1 MTLGTHGLPLRSAAI
16 ARRRRR
22 LRLALGCL
30 ALGVF
35 AFLGAVAWAVWP
47 DRAELAAT
55 VAQSFRTPSP
65 APIEP
70 VAVAVASRPVYRH
83 SIVPGGAYSQK
94 DVAAAVRR
102 DHVVAAHYEPIDV
115 ERVRPV
121 TVTAARAVY
130 VSYRRGNDVF
140 WTKRPVQLAPGE
152 TLLTD
157 GTSEIRARCG
167 NRVSDHARLPVAPD
181 EPPAAALNTIE
192 TDRGSSSMAEVRTDP
207 GGLTHVPF
215 FQAWGHSLAE
225 AADGLTSDGDL
236 APGGGSIG
244 SGAGGGFGAAR
255 YDAPIGDSH
264 VTTLGGSQ
272 RGGGG
277 AAFVPPGGPDDPGT
291 TTGGASTTGT
301 SGSTTGDTGTT
312 TGTVTTRLTSG
323 ETTTDGPV
331 DTDGEVPLV
340 PEPATMTLL
349 GLGALGVLM
358 RARRL
363 RR

>member
-1 MTLGTHGLPLRSAAI
+1 VTLGTHGLPLRSAAI

-167 NRVSDHARLPVAPD
+167 NRVSDHARLPVAAD

-323 ETTTDGPV
+323 ETTTDGPG
-331 DTDGEVPLV
+331 DSDGEVALV
-340 PEPATMTLL
+340 PEPATLTLL